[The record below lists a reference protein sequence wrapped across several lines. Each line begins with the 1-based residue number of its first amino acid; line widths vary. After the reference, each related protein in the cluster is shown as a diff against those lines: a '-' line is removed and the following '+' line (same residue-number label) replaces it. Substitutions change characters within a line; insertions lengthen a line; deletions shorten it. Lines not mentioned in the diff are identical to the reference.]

1 MMTTALNYFKVTPNI
16 IMTAMMTEEI
26 NTLIRPYFYT
36 NMSCII
42 LPDEL
47 IFVNSGPHADLA
59 SKFRKDL
66 ETQTAKKT
74 STLILTSKSW
84 DVIWGM
90 DAFKD
95 VTVISSSA
103 TKAGIRT
110 NLKQGVDSS
119 YREWIIRQVP
129 EDNKVHESLMKYE
142 IFVPTIGFSKKKVLG
157 SDIYPLELEVTLA
170 GAISIYCPSDK
181 VLFTGNAIQSFMPPF
196 VWPISAVNLYRKWEE
211 REIDRIVP
219 GRGPVVEKDYLI
231 QIRMWMEAYL
241 DKLRE
246 YRKQSIPERLIFE
259 QDYPDHPGKSRKS
272 WIEGGPYHTG
282 ILERLTNYWYKQIL
296 KEEQEIEGDLMFIS
310 S

>member
-1 MMTTALNYFKVTPNI
+1 MTTELKHIEVSPNI

-26 NTLIRPYFYT
+26 DTLIRPYLYS

-42 LPDEL
+42 LPEEL

-66 ETQTAKKT
+66 EAQTDKKT
-74 STLILTSKSW
+74 STLILTNKSW

-95 VTVISSSA
+95 VMVVSSSV
-103 TKAGIRT
+103 TKSGIRT
-110 NLKQGVDSS
+110 NLKQGVDFS
-119 YREWIIRQVP
+119 YREWIIHQIP
-129 EDNKVHESLMKYE
+129 EDNKVHESLIKNE

-157 SDIYPLELEVTLA
+157 TDIYPLELEVTLA

-181 VLFTGNAIQSFMPPF
+181 VLFTGNTIQSFMPPF

-211 REIDRIVP
+211 LEIDRIIP
-219 GRGPVVEKDYLI
+219 GRGPVVGKDYLI

-246 YRKQSIPERLIFE
+246 YRKQRIPERLIFK

-282 ILERLTNYWYKQIL
+282 TLERLTRYWYKQIQ
-296 KEEQEIEGDLMFIS
+296 KEVQEEEGDLMFIS
-310 S
+310 